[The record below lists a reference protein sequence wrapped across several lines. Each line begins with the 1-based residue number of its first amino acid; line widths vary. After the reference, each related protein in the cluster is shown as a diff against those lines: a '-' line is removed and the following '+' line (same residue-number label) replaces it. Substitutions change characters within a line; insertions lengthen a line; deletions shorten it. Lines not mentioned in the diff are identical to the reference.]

1 MLGNETHS
9 SAKLGMTKK
18 NKTNDLCIAHL
29 QTKWRDI
36 LTKRFAYFF
45 DKSPQ
50 SGQRMKQI
58 IDDCMIAG
66 LESLFL
72 SFSNLKD
79 TWFNKQIMLPDTG
92 VYSQ

>member
-18 NKTNDLCIAHL
+18 NKTNDLCIAYL

-66 LESLFL
+66 L
-72 SFSNLKD
+72 
-79 TWFNKQIMLPDTG
+79 
-92 VYSQ
+92 